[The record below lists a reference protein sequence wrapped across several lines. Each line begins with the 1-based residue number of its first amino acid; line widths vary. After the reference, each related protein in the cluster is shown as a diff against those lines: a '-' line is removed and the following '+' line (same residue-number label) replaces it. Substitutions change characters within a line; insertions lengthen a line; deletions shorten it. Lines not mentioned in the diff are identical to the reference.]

1 MSEQIKYNILSYI
14 RSARNSM
21 PYYPSQPDHQPADR
35 PPQKRIILRRMIL
48 CVSVLLI
55 VYGAVRL
62 IGYAADLI
70 SSRQTTQ
77 ELREIAAEAEITKIP
92 AVSAVPETAT
102 PAQTAMPSAA
112 PPSVL
117 PEEPPALSDK
127 LPAAEYPNGYELV
140 SRIQK
145 LRKKSK
151 YIIGWITMDNLD
163 EPVALEDNSFFL
175 DHDAAGKRNSNG
187 AIFMDEETSLL
198 TRPYTI
204 LLYGHNM
211 KSGAMFGS
219 LRKYEE
225 FSYYYRHR
233 MFRFDTLYEEGQY
246 VIFAVETIS
255 LTPGKSKYVNL
266 SELQSMDRKTRQKAL
281 QVMRDYSLHS
291 VMLDVN
297 EEDQIV
303 LLITCV
309 GDDDERLIVAARRL
323 RDGETAERLDMPY
336 E

>member
-1 MSEQIKYNILSYI
+1 
-14 RSARNSM
+14 M

>member
-1 MSEQIKYNILSYI
+1 
-14 RSARNSM
+14 M

-62 IGYAADLI
+62 IGYGADLI

-112 PPSVL
+112 PPSVF

-266 SELQSMDRKTRQKAL
+266 SELQSMDRKTRQEAL
-281 QVMRDYSLHS
+281 QVLRDHSLHS

-323 RDGETAERLDMPY
+323 RDGETADRLDMGY